1 MRAVLGVMAL
11 LLRGVP
17 FGELGDLDLDAGVGL
32 LGEGE
37 SALRTE
43 LAELAEGVTLG
54 TGTFEN
60 PFSGRLGFQLKIG
73 SLV

>member
-17 FGELGDLDLDAGVGL
+17 GGELGDLDLDAGAVL
-32 LGEGE
+32 PCEGE

-43 LAELAEGVTLG
+43 LAELVEGVTLG
-54 TGTFEN
+54 TDTYEHPPVGV
-60 PFSGRLGFQLKIG
+60 LGVQLKMG